1 MTEALAGKLG
11 VNTLVGDMTP
21 WWWKSEWPSTEPKR
35 ILGALRIIRALRW
48 ADEATVSLSSD
59 RLAVMLEV
67 TNETDVPWL
76 HERLREL
83 KLFLD
88 EMVPGPPVPGVE
100 HESDGLE

>member
-1 MTEALAGKLG
+1 MTDALAAKLG

-21 WWWKSEWPSTEPKR
+21 WWWKDSWATTDPSKL
-35 ILGALRIIRALRW
+35 LGALRIIRALRW
-48 ADEATVSLSSD
+48 TDGAAISLSSD
-59 RLAVMLEV
+59 RLAIMLEV

-88 EMVPGPPVPGVE
+88 EMVPE
-100 HESDGLE
+100 RI

>member
-1 MTEALAGKLG
+1 MPKALAARLG

-21 WWWKSEWPSTEPKR
+21 WWWEEGWATDPTKM
-35 ILGALRIIRALRW
+35 LGALRIIRALRW
-48 ADEATVSLSSD
+48 TGEATISVSSD

-88 EMVPGPPVPGVE
+88 EMVPVPPVPGVE